1 MNFFKKKQ
9 QGIKT
14 ELFSLGKI
22 ISKNLILEILSF
34 VDDSFDSVSTY
45 LYYGNKKS
53 RKSRKFRK

>member
-22 ISKNLILEILSF
+22 ISKNLKIAL
-34 VDDSFDSVSTY
+34 
-45 LYYGNKKS
+45 K
-53 RKSRKFRK
+53 